1 MTFYHDLNNNLK
13 SVRDIVEKI
22 YDEFPQNIEKSITD
36 VKNTMIHDAE
46 FNKTQVENIVGFINS
61 LKKPLSL
68 VQDPWNQFMEMQR
81 VSLKDDLG
89 FQAGLHFL
97 NCPGNWGINYPED
110 IELLKQATNLYAIQQ
125 YVKIILSAEE
135 LDETKCSDLHK
146 DIRNHMLAYWIC
158 IKGKREDK
166 SKNKV
171 IGQYLMVVFMNKPKE
186 PRIEL
191 SDCGINRDII
201 DTLNNAIQDK
211 VQMKEYKTFGMDTLR
226 VSPSLSHLYF
236 PFQNLLNNI
245 EILKNKLNPKI
256 TSIETIPKYLLY
268 IRLFENPDKNG
279 YIWKVTDA
287 ALFKTH
293 VKKKTMLNEEDI
305 DLQKIFELPTEKL
318 SASNFGTYVNTN
330 KIFINTAI
338 NDLFEPETW
347 KRRIINEGTF
357 KYINDNKILETV
369 NKNRVPK
376 DKYPNIPPFQF
387 QDLNSLKSDPTALAK
402 QLFHREIDVSE
413 ICGITGNGIV
423 YVQDP
428 TYGY

>member
-68 VQDPWNQFMEMQR
+68 VQDPWKNFMEMQR

-166 SKNKV
+166 SKDKV

-338 NDLFEPETW
+338 NDLLKIKSEILTSP
-347 KRRIINEGTF
+347 KHVKID
-357 KYINDNKILETV
+357 YINTDEIRDNI
-369 NKNRVPK
+369 NKNRK
-376 DKYPNIPPFQF
+376 DKVPIPEFKF
-387 QDLNSLKSDPTALAK
+387 QDLNSFNSNSSALAK

-413 ICGITGNGIV
+413 ICGITGNKIV
-423 YVQDP
+423 YVQDS